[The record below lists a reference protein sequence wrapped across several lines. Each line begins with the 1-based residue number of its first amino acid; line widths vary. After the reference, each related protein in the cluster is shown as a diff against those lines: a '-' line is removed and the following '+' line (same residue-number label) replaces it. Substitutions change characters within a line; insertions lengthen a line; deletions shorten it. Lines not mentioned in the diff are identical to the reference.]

1 MPFLYPN
8 GSAPTPAPMPRSAN
22 AIAPLPYLDRF
33 DKVEIYVDSEPGKKL
48 FKRVQDSCGG
58 GATCQPVYIE
68 FQLLWRHELT
78 LLQPTSETWPLL
90 QVALGSGINAQVHYV
105 EVARDIIFATKKQ
118 ARRAERLFWALVYL
132 HYGRSSD
139 SGSFDKKGR
148 RLKAVY
154 LYARN
159 KGPKNLVTYATR
171 KSKPSHPYQGLP
183 CLHIEI
189 RLNES
194 ASVQDSGL
202 VTCADFEA
210 FNFEAFWAD
219 TLRFVRLPK
228 TKESVGKKLKRLRSK
243 AGSHGLRK
251 RVDMMVKDD
260 AYRINL
266 RFSMH
271 QSLCKIKGLKSKL
284 KTMAFNDWMKICESE
299 KAIKRVNKVLGAVI

>member
-1 MPFLYPN
+1 M
-8 GSAPTPAPMPRSAN
+8 
-22 AIAPLPYLDRF
+22 
-33 DKVEIYVDSEPGKKL
+33 
-48 FKRVQDSCGG
+48 
-58 GATCQPVYIE
+58 
-68 FQLLWRHELT
+68 
-78 LLQPTSETWPLL
+78 
-90 QVALGSGINAQVHYV
+90 QVHYV
-105 EVARDIIFATKKQ
+105 EVARDIIFTTKKQ

-132 HYGRSSD
+132 HYGRPSD
-139 SGSFDKKGR
+139 LRIFDKKGR
-148 RLKAVY
+148 RLKGVY
-154 LYARN
+154 LYARK

-210 FNFEAFWAD
+210 FDFEQFWAD
-219 TLRFVRLPK
+219 TLRFIRPPR
-228 TKESVGKKLKRLRSK
+228 TKESLGKKLKRSRSK
-243 AGSHGLRK
+243 AGPHGLRK
-251 RVDMMVKDD
+251 RVDMLVKDD

-284 KTMAFNDWMKICESE
+284 KTTTFGDWMKICESE
-299 KAIKRVNKVLGAVI
+299 KAIKRVNKVLGTVI